1 MLLSFWRVFFQNACN
16 INVIQLYIRTII
28 ISTHDVKMR
37 EYSEINVFESTC
49 MVFYYV
55 FMLVMLIYTN
65 QLATRLELLV

>member
-16 INVIQLYIRTII
+16 INVIQLYIRTLI

-37 EYSEINVFESTC
+37 EYSEINVFESTF

>member
-37 EYSEINVFESTC
+37 EYSEINVFESTF